1 VAKIVITPPAFEDL
15 ERISDFYADD
25 PDRART
31 HVRAIREAISIL
43 ARHPRIGRLVDAEL
57 RELVISR
64 GKDGF
69 LALYRYVTRPEHVRV
84 LRIRHQRELGYPE
97 R

>member
-1 VAKIVITPPAFEDL
+1 VAKIVITPPAFGDL
-15 ERISDFYADD
+15 ERISDFYASD
-25 PDRART
+25 PDRARA
-31 HVRAIREAISIL
+31 HLRAIREAISIL
-43 ARHPRIGRLVDAEL
+43 VRHPRIGRLVDDEL

-69 LALYRYVTRPEHVRV
+69 LALYRYVARPEHVRV

>member
-1 VAKIVITPPAFEDL
+1 MAEIIITPPAFDDL
-15 ERISDFYADD
+15 ERIGDFYASD
-25 PDRART
+25 PDRAVA

-43 ARHPRIGRLVDAEL
+43 ARHPRIGRIVDAEL

-69 LALYRYVTRPEHVRV
+69 LALYRYVARPEHVRV